1 VLGKI
6 PVVNPAP
13 GQPKYTN
20 SLATDKFMA
29 LFYRTVDSE
38 TEEELRLNKAALVHA
53 NSQLAA
59 YLDEHWW
66 KYEDKF
72 VKVHTNRFMNFGVQ
86 DTSTV
91 EGTHAQCKRW
101 VKSTRGDL
109 FTLFNK
115 LLPW

>member
-1 VLGKI
+1 MNKNGLSNAREVLGKI

-38 TEEELRLNKAALVHA
+38 TEEVLRLNKAALVHA

-66 KYEDKF
+66 KYE
-72 VKVHTNRFMNFGVQ
+72 N
-86 DTSTV
+86 
-91 EGTHAQCKRW
+91 
-101 VKSTRGDL
+101 
-109 FTLFNK
+109 
-115 LLPW
+115 